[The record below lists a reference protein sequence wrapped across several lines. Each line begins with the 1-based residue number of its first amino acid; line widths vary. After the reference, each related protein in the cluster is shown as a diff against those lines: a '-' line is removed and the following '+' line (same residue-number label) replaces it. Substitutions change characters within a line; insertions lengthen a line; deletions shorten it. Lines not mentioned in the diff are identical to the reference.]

1 MNKSFSLTDW
11 VRPNIQELTS
21 YTSARDQYGQDQGIL
36 LDANELG
43 LGSAIPKSPH
53 GNTDPSDSLNRY
65 PDPYQR
71 KLRVAVAKLRGVE
84 ADQVFT
90 GNGSDEAI
98 DLIIRLFCEPGKH
111 RILCTPPTY
120 GMYKVS
126 ARIHDIDVDYAP
138 LNPNFNLNPT
148 ATINAISPQTRV
160 LFLCSPNNP
169 TGNLTSEADL
179 KYICNHIPCIVVI
192 DEAYI
197 DFAQSQS
204 MTKALNEF
212 PNLIVLQ
219 TLSKSF
225 GLAGIRLG
233 IALASKEIIAYFDKI
248 KAPYNVNS
256 LSAKVALSALQQP
269 EIMQAKVQETLDE
282 RAYVTKRLKL
292 LKQKLGDAPIA
303 LGTIFPS
310 QANFVLFQI
319 DQALRIQQAL
329 AEQKVIVRY
338 RGNELHCENS
348 LRLSIGTRNENNA
361 FFEALITVL
370 GFQGPAYNQMIEQL
384 NLLPKNSAV
393 FQENTTQNANL
404 EQNISPAENADVGRN
419 FNKAQNTD
427 AKPSSESTRTST
439 ICRHTKETKIDIT
452 LNLDGTGVHQIST
465 GLRFFDHMLEQIAR
479 HGLIDLNIQCQG
491 DLDIDEHHTIEDVG
505 IALGKA
511 LSQAYR
517 DKRGIDRYGFVL
529 PMDEARALVALD
541 LSGRPYL
548 VFNANFAR
556 DYVGDIPTDMIEHF
570 FYSLATHMQA
580 TLHIEVLGSN
590 DHHKVEACFKGLGR
604 ALKQSI
610 EYNPRISGQ
619 IPSSKGSL

>member
-1 MNKSFSLTDW
+1 MNKSFSLTEW
-11 VRPNIQELTS
+11 VRPNIQDLTS

-43 LGSAIPKSPH
+43 LGPAIPSTDA
-53 GNTDPSDSLNRY
+53 GQLVSTNTLHRY

-71 KLRVAVAKLRGVE
+71 ELRTAIAKLRGVH

-98 DLIIRLFCEPGKH
+98 DLIIRLFCEPAKH

-126 ARIHDIDVDYAP
+126 ARIHDIAVDQAP
-138 LNPNFNLNPT
+138 LNPDFSLHPK
-148 ATINAISPQTRV
+148 AIIDAISPETRV

-169 TGNLTSEADL
+169 TGTMANESDL
-179 KYICNHIPCIVVI
+179 RYLCEHAGCLVVI

-197 DFAQSQS
+197 DFSQAES
-204 MTKALNEF
+204 MAKSLEEF

-233 IALASKEIIAYFDKI
+233 IALASKDIIAYFDKI
-248 KAPYNVNS
+248 KAPYNINS
-256 LSAKVALSALQQP
+256 LSAQVALSALQQP
-269 EIMQAKVQETLDE
+269 EIMRVKVQEILLE
-282 RAYVTKRLKL
+282 RTYVTERLEL
-292 LKQKLGDAPIA
+292 LKQILNSEPISLGA
-303 LGTIFPS
+303 IFPS

-348 LRLSIGTRNENNA
+348 LRLSIGSREENNS
-361 FFEALITVL
+361 FFEALINVL
-370 GFQGPAYNQMIEQL
+370 GYQGPAYKNMIKEL
-384 NLLPKNSAV
+384 NLQPKDSALD
-393 FQENTTQNANL
+393 QENN
-404 EQNISPAENADVGRN
+404 
-419 FNKAQNTD
+419 AQNSKSVQATNQ
-427 AKPSSESTRTST
+427 AQSPRKATVSRYTS
-439 ICRHTKETKIDIT
+439 ETKIDIT
-452 LNLDGTGVHQIST
+452 LNLDGTGVHHIKT

-479 HGLIDLNIQCQG
+479 HGLIDLDIQCQG
-491 DLDIDEHHTIEDVG
+491 DLHIDEHHTIEDVG
-505 IALGKA
+505 IALGQA
-511 LSQAYR
+511 ISQAYG

-529 PMDEARALVALD
+529 PMDEARATVALD

-548 VFNANFAR
+548 VFNASFDR
-556 DYVGDIPTDMIEHF
+556 VYVGDIPTDMIEHF

-580 TLHIEVLGSN
+580 TLHIDVLGAN
-590 DHHKVEACFKGLGR
+590 DHHKVEACFKGLAR
-604 ALKQSI
+604 ALKQAI
-610 EYNPRISGQ
+610 EHNPRISGQ
-619 IPSSKGSL
+619 VPSSKGSL

>member
-1 MNKSFSLTDW
+1 MNKSFSLTEW
-11 VRPNIQELTS
+11 VRPNIQDLTS

-43 LGSAIPKSPH
+43 LGPAIPSTDA
-53 GNTDPSDSLNRY
+53 GQLVSTNTLHRY

-71 KLRVAVAKLRGVE
+71 ELRTAIAKLRGVH

-98 DLIIRLFCEPGKH
+98 DLIIRLFCEPAKH

-120 GMYKVS
+120 SMYKVS
-126 ARIHDIDVDYAP
+126 ARIHDIAVDQAP
-138 LNPNFNLNPT
+138 LNPDFSLHPK
-148 ATINAISPQTRV
+148 AIIDAISPETRV

-169 TGNLTSEADL
+169 TGTMANESDL
-179 KYICNHIPCIVVI
+179 RYLCEHAGCLVVI

-197 DFAQSQS
+197 DFSQAES
-204 MTKALNEF
+204 MAKSLEEF

-233 IALASKEIIAYFDKI
+233 IALASKDIIAYFDKI
-248 KAPYNVNS
+248 KAPYNINS
-256 LSAKVALSALQQP
+256 LSAEVALSALQQP
-269 EIMQAKVQETLDE
+269 EIMRVKVQEILLE
-282 RAYVTKRLKL
+282 RTYVTERLEL
-292 LKQKLGDAPIA
+292 LKQILNSEPISLGA
-303 LGTIFPS
+303 IFPS

-348 LRLSIGTRNENNA
+348 LRLSIGSREENNS
-361 FFEALITVL
+361 FFEALINVL
-370 GFQGPAYNQMIEQL
+370 GYQGPAYKNMIKEL
-384 NLLPKNSAV
+384 NLQPKDSALD
-393 FQENTTQNANL
+393 QENN
-404 EQNISPAENADVGRN
+404 
-419 FNKAQNTD
+419 AQNSKSVQATNQ
-427 AKPSSESTRTST
+427 AQSPRKATVS
-439 ICRHTKETKIDIT
+439 RHTSETKIDIT
-452 LNLDGTGVHQIST
+452 LNLDGTGVHHIKT

-479 HGLIDLNIQCQG
+479 HGLIDLDIQCQG
-491 DLDIDEHHTIEDVG
+491 DLHIDEHHTIEDVG
-505 IALGKA
+505 IALGQA
-511 LSQAYR
+511 LSQAYG

-529 PMDEARALVALD
+529 PMDEARATVALD

-548 VFNANFAR
+548 VFNASFDR
-556 DYVGDIPTDMIEHF
+556 VYVGDIPTDMIEHF

-580 TLHIEVLGSN
+580 TLHIDVLGAN
-590 DHHKVEACFKGLGR
+590 DHHKVEACFKGLAR
-604 ALKQSI
+604 ALKQAI
-610 EYNPRISGQ
+610 EHNPRISGQ
-619 IPSSKGSL
+619 VPSSKGSL

>member
-1 MNKSFSLTDW
+1 MNKSFSLTEW
-11 VRPNIQELTS
+11 VRPNIQDLTS

-43 LGSAIPKSPH
+43 LGPAIPSTDA
-53 GNTDPSDSLNRY
+53 GQLVSTNTLHRY

-71 KLRVAVAKLRGVE
+71 ELRTAIAKLRGVH

-98 DLIIRLFCEPGKH
+98 DLIIRLFCEPAKH

-126 ARIHDIDVDYAP
+126 ARIHDIAVDQAP
-138 LNPNFNLNPT
+138 LNPDFSLHPK
-148 ATINAISPQTRV
+148 AIIDAISPETRV

-169 TGNLTSEADL
+169 TGTMANESDL
-179 KYICNHIPCIVVI
+179 RYLCEHAGCLVVI

-197 DFAQSQS
+197 DFSQAES
-204 MTKALNEF
+204 MAKSLEEF

-233 IALASKEIIAYFDKI
+233 IALASKNIIAYFDKI
-248 KAPYNVNS
+248 KAPYNINS
-256 LSAKVALSALQQP
+256 LSAEVALSAMQQP
-269 EIMQAKVQETLDE
+269 EIMRVKVQEILLE
-282 RAYVTKRLKL
+282 RTYVTERLEL
-292 LKQKLGDAPIA
+292 LKQILNSEPISLGA
-303 LGTIFPS
+303 IFPS

-348 LRLSIGTRNENNA
+348 LRLSIGSREENNS
-361 FFEALITVL
+361 FFEALINVL
-370 GFQGPAYNQMIEQL
+370 GYQGPAYKNMIKEL
-384 NLLPKNSAV
+384 NLQPKDSALD
-393 FQENTTQNANL
+393 QENNTQNSKSVQATN
-404 EQNISPAENADVGRN
+404 QAQSPR
-419 FNKAQNTD
+419 KATV
-427 AKPSSESTRTST
+427 SRYTS
-439 ICRHTKETKIDIT
+439 ETKIDIT
-452 LNLDGTGVHQIST
+452 LNLDGTGVHHIKT

-479 HGLIDLNIQCQG
+479 HGLIDLDIQCQG
-491 DLDIDEHHTIEDVG
+491 DLHIDEHHTIEDVG
-505 IALGKA
+505 IALGQA
-511 LSQAYR
+511 LSQAYG

-529 PMDEARALVALD
+529 PMDEARATVALD

-548 VFNANFAR
+548 VFNASFDR
-556 DYVGDIPTDMIEHF
+556 VYVGDIPTDMIEHF

-580 TLHIEVLGSN
+580 TLHIDVLGAN
-590 DHHKVEACFKGLGR
+590 DHHKVEACFKGLAR
-604 ALKQSI
+604 ALKQAI
-610 EYNPRISGQ
+610 EHNPRISGQ
-619 IPSSKGSL
+619 VPSSKGSL

>member
-1 MNKSFSLTDW
+1 MNKSFSLTEW
-11 VRPNIQELTS
+11 VRPNIQDLTS

-43 LGSAIPKSPH
+43 LGPAIPSTDA
-53 GNTDPSDSLNRY
+53 GQLVSTNTLHRY

-71 KLRVAVAKLRGVE
+71 ELRTAIAKLRGVH

-98 DLIIRLFCEPGKH
+98 DLIIRLFCEPAKH

-126 ARIHDIDVDYAP
+126 ARIHDIAVDQAP
-138 LNPNFNLNPT
+138 LNPDFSLHPK
-148 ATINAISPQTRV
+148 AIIDAISPETRV

-169 TGNLTSEADL
+169 TGTMANESDL
-179 KYICNHIPCIVVI
+179 RYLCEHAGCLVVI

-197 DFAQSQS
+197 DFSQAES
-204 MTKALNEF
+204 MAKSLEEF

-233 IALASKEIIAYFDKI
+233 IALASKDIIAYFDKI
-248 KAPYNVNS
+248 KAPYNINS
-256 LSAKVALSALQQP
+256 LSAQVALSALQQP
-269 EIMQAKVQETLDE
+269 EIMRVKVQEILLE
-282 RAYVTKRLKL
+282 RTYVTERLEL
-292 LKQKLGDAPIA
+292 LKQILNSEPISLGA
-303 LGTIFPS
+303 IFPS

-319 DQALRIQQAL
+319 DQALRIQHAL

-348 LRLSIGTRNENNA
+348 LRLSIGSREENNS
-361 FFEALITVL
+361 FFEALINVL
-370 GFQGPAYNQMIEQL
+370 GYQGPAYKNMIKEL
-384 NLLPKNSAV
+384 NLQPKDSALD
-393 FQENTTQNANL
+393 QENN
-404 EQNISPAENADVGRN
+404 
-419 FNKAQNTD
+419 AQNSKSVQATNQ
-427 AKPSSESTRTST
+427 AQSPRKATVSRYTS
-439 ICRHTKETKIDIT
+439 ETKIDIT
-452 LNLDGTGVHQIST
+452 LNLDGTGVHHIKT

-479 HGLIDLNIQCQG
+479 HGLIDLDIQCQG
-491 DLDIDEHHTIEDVG
+491 DLHIDEHHTIEDVG
-505 IALGKA
+505 IALGQA
-511 LSQAYR
+511 LSQAYG

-529 PMDEARALVALD
+529 PMDEARATVALD

-548 VFNANFAR
+548 VFNASFDR
-556 DYVGDIPTDMIEHF
+556 VYVGDIPTDMIEHF

-580 TLHIEVLGSN
+580 TLHIDVLGAN
-590 DHHKVEACFKGLGR
+590 DHHKVEACFKGLAR
-604 ALKQSI
+604 ALKQAI
-610 EYNPRISGQ
+610 EHNPRISGQ
-619 IPSSKGSL
+619 VPSSKGSL

>member
-1 MNKSFSLTDW
+1 MNKSFSLTEW
-11 VRPNIQELTS
+11 VRPNIQDLTS

-43 LGSAIPKSPH
+43 LGPAIPSTDA
-53 GNTDPSDSLNRY
+53 GQSVSTNTLHRY

-71 KLRVAVAKLRGVE
+71 ELRTAIAKLRGVH

-98 DLIIRLFCEPGKH
+98 DLIIRLFCEPAKH

-126 ARIHDIDVDYAP
+126 ARIHDIAVDQAP
-138 LNPNFNLNPT
+138 LNPDFSLHPK
-148 ATINAISPQTRV
+148 AIIDAISPETRV

-169 TGNLTSEADL
+169 TGTMANESDL
-179 KYICNHIPCIVVI
+179 RYLCEHAGCLVVI

-197 DFAQSQS
+197 DFSQAES
-204 MTKALNEF
+204 MAKSLEEF

-233 IALASKEIIAYFDKI
+233 IALASKDIIAYFDKI
-248 KAPYNVNS
+248 KAPYNINS
-256 LSAKVALSALQQP
+256 LSAQVALSAMQQP
-269 EIMQAKVQETLDE
+269 EIMRVKVQEILLE
-282 RAYVTKRLKL
+282 RTYVTERLEL
-292 LKQKLGDAPIA
+292 LKQILNSEPISLGA
-303 LGTIFPS
+303 IFPS

-348 LRLSIGTRNENNA
+348 LRLSIGSREENNS
-361 FFEALITVL
+361 FFEALINVL
-370 GFQGPAYNQMIEQL
+370 GYQGPAYKNMIKEL
-384 NLLPKNSAV
+384 NLQPKDSALD
-393 FQENTTQNANL
+393 QENN
-404 EQNISPAENADVGRN
+404 
-419 FNKAQNTD
+419 AQNSKSVQATNQ
-427 AKPSSESTRTST
+427 AQSPRKATVS
-439 ICRHTKETKIDIT
+439 RHTSETKIDIT
-452 LNLDGTGVHQIST
+452 LNLDGTGVHHIKT

-479 HGLIDLNIQCQG
+479 HGLIDLDIQCQG
-491 DLDIDEHHTIEDVG
+491 DLHIDEHHTIEDVG
-505 IALGKA
+505 IALGQA
-511 LSQAYR
+511 LSQAYG

-529 PMDEARALVALD
+529 PMDEARATVALD

-548 VFNANFAR
+548 VFNASFDR
-556 DYVGDIPTDMIEHF
+556 VYVGDIPTDMIEHF

-580 TLHIEVLGSN
+580 TLHIDVLGAN
-590 DHHKVEACFKGLGR
+590 DHHKVEACFKGLAR
-604 ALKQSI
+604 ALKQAI
-610 EYNPRISGQ
+610 EHNPRISGQ
-619 IPSSKGSL
+619 VPSSKGSL

>member
-1 MNKSFSLTDW
+1 MNKSFSHTEW
-11 VRPNIQELTS
+11 VRPNIQDLTS

-43 LGSAIPKSPH
+43 LGPAIPSTDA
-53 GNTDPSDSLNRY
+53 GQLVSTNTLHRY

-71 KLRVAVAKLRGVE
+71 ELRTAIAKLRGVH

-98 DLIIRLFCEPGKH
+98 DLIIRLFCEPAKH

-126 ARIHDIDVDYAP
+126 ARIHDIAVDQAP
-138 LNPNFNLNPT
+138 LNPDFSLHPK
-148 ATINAISPQTRV
+148 AIIDAISPETRV

-169 TGNLTSEADL
+169 TGTMANESDL
-179 KYICNHIPCIVVI
+179 RYLCEHAGCLVVI

-197 DFAQSQS
+197 DFSQAES
-204 MTKALNEF
+204 MAKSLEEF

-233 IALASKEIIAYFDKI
+233 IALASKDIIAYFDKI
-248 KAPYNVNS
+248 KAPYNINS
-256 LSAKVALSALQQP
+256 LSAQVALSALQQP
-269 EIMQAKVQETLDE
+269 EIMRVKVQEILLE
-282 RAYVTKRLKL
+282 RTYVTERLEL
-292 LKQKLGDAPIA
+292 LKQILNSEPISLGA
-303 LGTIFPS
+303 IFPS

-348 LRLSIGTRNENNA
+348 LRLSIGSREENNS
-361 FFEALITVL
+361 FFEALINVL
-370 GFQGPAYNQMIEQL
+370 GYQGPAYKNMIKEL
-384 NLLPKNSAV
+384 NLQPKDSALD
-393 FQENTTQNANL
+393 QENN
-404 EQNISPAENADVGRN
+404 
-419 FNKAQNTD
+419 AQNSKSVQATNQ
-427 AKPSSESTRTST
+427 AQSPRKATVS
-439 ICRHTKETKIDIT
+439 RHTSETKIDIT
-452 LNLDGTGVHQIST
+452 LNLDGTGVHHIKT

-479 HGLIDLNIQCQG
+479 HGLIDLDIQCQG
-491 DLDIDEHHTIEDVG
+491 DLHIDEHHTIEDVG
-505 IALGKA
+505 IALGQA
-511 LSQAYR
+511 LSQAYG

-529 PMDEARALVALD
+529 PMDEARATVALD

-548 VFNANFAR
+548 VFNASFDR
-556 DYVGDIPTDMIEHF
+556 VYVGDIPTDMIEHF

-580 TLHIEVLGSN
+580 TLHIDVLGAN
-590 DHHKVEACFKGLGR
+590 DHHKVEACFKGLAR
-604 ALKQSI
+604 ALKQAI
-610 EYNPRISGQ
+610 EHNPRISGQ
-619 IPSSKGSL
+619 VPSSKGSL

>member
-1 MNKSFSLTDW
+1 MNKSFSLTEW
-11 VRPNIQELTS
+11 VRPNIQDLTS

-43 LGSAIPKSPH
+43 LGPAIPSTDA
-53 GNTDPSDSLNRY
+53 GQLVSTNTLHRY

-71 KLRVAVAKLRGVE
+71 ELRTAIAKLRGVH

-98 DLIIRLFCEPGKH
+98 DLIIRLFCEPAKH

-126 ARIHDIDVDYAP
+126 ARIHDIAVDQAP
-138 LNPNFNLNPT
+138 LNPDFSLHPK
-148 ATINAISPQTRV
+148 AIIDAISPETRV

-169 TGNLTSEADL
+169 TGTMANESDL
-179 KYICNHIPCIVVI
+179 RYLCEHAGCLVVI

-197 DFAQSQS
+197 DFSQAES
-204 MTKALNEF
+204 MAKSLEEF

-233 IALASKEIIAYFDKI
+233 IALASKDIIAYFDKI
-248 KAPYNVNS
+248 KAPYNINS
-256 LSAKVALSALQQP
+256 LSAQVALSALQQP
-269 EIMQAKVQETLDE
+269 EIMRVKVQEILLE
-282 RAYVTKRLKL
+282 RTYVTERLEL
-292 LKQKLGDAPIA
+292 LKQILNSEPISLGA
-303 LGTIFPS
+303 IFPS

-329 AEQKVIVRY
+329 AEQKVILRY

-348 LRLSIGTRNENNA
+348 LRLSIGSREENNS
-361 FFEALITVL
+361 FFEALINVL
-370 GFQGPAYNQMIEQL
+370 GYQGPAYKNMIKKL
-384 NLLPKNSAV
+384 NLQPKDSALD
-393 FQENTTQNANL
+393 QENN
-404 EQNISPAENADVGRN
+404 
-419 FNKAQNTD
+419 AQNSKSVQATNQ
-427 AKPSSESTRTST
+427 AQSPRKATVSRYTS
-439 ICRHTKETKIDIT
+439 ETKIDIT
-452 LNLDGTGVHQIST
+452 LNLDGTGVHHIKT

-479 HGLIDLNIQCQG
+479 HGLIDLDIQCQG
-491 DLDIDEHHTIEDVG
+491 DLHIDEHHTIEDVG
-505 IALGKA
+505 IALGQA
-511 LSQAYR
+511 LSQAYG

-529 PMDEARALVALD
+529 PMDEARATVALD

-548 VFNANFAR
+548 VFNASFDR
-556 DYVGDIPTDMIEHF
+556 VYVGDIPTDMIEHF

-580 TLHIEVLGSN
+580 TLHIDVLGAN
-590 DHHKVEACFKGLGR
+590 DHHKVEACFKGLAR
-604 ALKQSI
+604 ALKQAI
-610 EYNPRISGQ
+610 EHNPRISGQ
-619 IPSSKGSL
+619 VPSSKGSL

>member
-1 MNKSFSLTDW
+1 MNKSFSHTEW
-11 VRPNIQELTS
+11 VRPNIQDLTS

-43 LGSAIPKSPH
+43 LGPAIPSTDA
-53 GNTDPSDSLNRY
+53 GQLVSTNTLHRY

-71 KLRVAVAKLRGVE
+71 ELRTAIAKLRGVH

-98 DLIIRLFCEPGKH
+98 DLIIRLFCEPAKH

-126 ARIHDIDVDYAP
+126 ARIHDIAVDQAP
-138 LNPNFNLNPT
+138 LNPDFSLHPK
-148 ATINAISPQTRV
+148 AIIDAISPETRV

-169 TGNLTSEADL
+169 TGTMANESDL
-179 KYICNHIPCIVVI
+179 RYLCEHAGCLVVI

-197 DFAQSQS
+197 DFSQAES
-204 MTKALNEF
+204 MAKSLEEF
-212 PNLIVLQ
+212 KNLIVLQ

-233 IALASKEIIAYFDKI
+233 IALASKDIIAYFDKI
-248 KAPYNVNS
+248 KAPYNINS
-256 LSAKVALSALQQP
+256 LSAQVALSALQQP
-269 EIMQAKVQETLDE
+269 EIMRVKVQEILLE
-282 RAYVTKRLKL
+282 RTYVTERLEL
-292 LKQKLGDAPIA
+292 LKQILNSEPISLGA
-303 LGTIFPS
+303 IFPS

-348 LRLSIGTRNENNA
+348 LRLSIGSREENNS
-361 FFEALITVL
+361 FFEALINVL
-370 GFQGPAYNQMIEQL
+370 GYQGPAYKNMIKEL
-384 NLLPKNSAV
+384 NLQPKDSALD
-393 FQENTTQNANL
+393 QENN
-404 EQNISPAENADVGRN
+404 
-419 FNKAQNTD
+419 AQNSKSVQATNQ
-427 AKPSSESTRTST
+427 AQSPRKATVS
-439 ICRHTKETKIDIT
+439 RHTSETKIDIT
-452 LNLDGTGVHQIST
+452 LNLDGTGVHHIKT

-479 HGLIDLNIQCQG
+479 HGLIDLDIQCQG
-491 DLDIDEHHTIEDVG
+491 DLHIDEHHTIEDVG
-505 IALGKA
+505 IALGQA
-511 LSQAYR
+511 LSQAYG

-529 PMDEARALVALD
+529 PMDEARATVALD

-548 VFNANFAR
+548 VFNASFDR
-556 DYVGDIPTDMIEHF
+556 VYVGDIPTDMIEHF

-580 TLHIEVLGSN
+580 TLHIDVLGAN
-590 DHHKVEACFKGLGR
+590 DHHKVEACFKGLAR
-604 ALKQSI
+604 ALKQAI
-610 EYNPRISGQ
+610 EHNPRISGQ
-619 IPSSKGSL
+619 VPSSKGSL

>member
-1 MNKSFSLTDW
+1 MNKSFSLTEW
-11 VRPNIQELTS
+11 VRPNIQDLTS

-43 LGSAIPKSPH
+43 LGPAIPSTDA
-53 GNTDPSDSLNRY
+53 GQLVSTNTLHRY

-71 KLRVAVAKLRGVE
+71 ELRTAIAKLRGVH

-98 DLIIRLFCEPGKH
+98 DLIIRLFCEPAKH

-126 ARIHDIDVDYAP
+126 ARIHDIAVDQAP
-138 LNPNFNLNPT
+138 LNPDFSLHPK
-148 ATINAISPQTRV
+148 AIIDAISPETRV

-169 TGNLTSEADL
+169 TGTMANESDL
-179 KYICNHIPCIVVI
+179 RYLCEHAGCLVVI

-197 DFAQSQS
+197 DFSQAES
-204 MTKALNEF
+204 MAKSLEEF

-233 IALASKEIIAYFDKI
+233 IALASKDIIAYFDKI
-248 KAPYNVNS
+248 KAPYNINS
-256 LSAKVALSALQQP
+256 LSAQVALSALQQP
-269 EIMQAKVQETLDE
+269 EIMRVKVQEILLE
-282 RAYVTKRLKL
+282 RTYVTERLEL
-292 LKQKLGDAPIA
+292 LKQILNSEPISLGA
-303 LGTIFPS
+303 IFPS

-348 LRLSIGTRNENNA
+348 LRLSIGSREENNS
-361 FFEALITVL
+361 FFEALINVL
-370 GFQGPAYNQMIEQL
+370 GYQGPAYKNMIKEL
-384 NLLPKNSAV
+384 NLQPKDSALD
-393 FQENTTQNANL
+393 QENN
-404 EQNISPAENADVGRN
+404 
-419 FNKAQNTD
+419 AQNSKSVQATNQ
-427 AKPSSESTRTST
+427 AQSPRKATVS
-439 ICRHTKETKIDIT
+439 RHTSETKIDIT
-452 LNLDGTGVHQIST
+452 LNLDGTGVHHIKT

-479 HGLIDLNIQCQG
+479 HGLIDLDIQCQG
-491 DLDIDEHHTIEDVG
+491 DLHIDEHHTIEDVG
-505 IALGKA
+505 IALGQA
-511 LSQAYR
+511 LSQAYG

-529 PMDEARALVALD
+529 PMDEARATVALD

-548 VFNANFAR
+548 VFNASFDR
-556 DYVGDIPTDMIEHF
+556 VYVGDIPTDMIEHF

-580 TLHIEVLGSN
+580 TLHIDVLGAN
-590 DHHKVEACFKGLGR
+590 DHHKVEACFKGLAR
-604 ALKQSI
+604 ALKQAI
-610 EYNPRISGQ
+610 EHNPRISGQ
-619 IPSSKGSL
+619 VPSSKGSL

>member
-1 MNKSFSLTDW
+1 MNKSFSLTEW
-11 VRPNIQELTS
+11 VRPNIQDLTS

-43 LGSAIPKSPH
+43 LGPAIPSTDA
-53 GNTDPSDSLNRY
+53 GQLVSTNTLHRY

-71 KLRVAVAKLRGVE
+71 ELRTAIAKLRGVH

-98 DLIIRLFCEPGKH
+98 DLIIRLFCEPAKH

-126 ARIHDIDVDYAP
+126 ARIHDIAVDQAP
-138 LNPNFNLNPT
+138 LNPDFSLHPK
-148 ATINAISPQTRV
+148 AIIDAISPETRV

-169 TGNLTSEADL
+169 TGTMANESDL
-179 KYICNHIPCIVVI
+179 RYLCEHAGCLVVI

-197 DFAQSQS
+197 DFSQAES
-204 MTKALNEF
+204 MAKSLEEF

-233 IALASKEIIAYFDKI
+233 IALASKDIIAYFDKI
-248 KAPYNVNS
+248 KAPYNINS
-256 LSAKVALSALQQP
+256 LSAEVALSALQQP
-269 EIMQAKVQETLDE
+269 EIMRVKVQEILLE
-282 RAYVTKRLKL
+282 RTYVTERLEL
-292 LKQKLGDAPIA
+292 LKQILNSEPISLGA
-303 LGTIFPS
+303 IFPS

-348 LRLSIGTRNENNA
+348 LRLSIGSREENNS
-361 FFEALITVL
+361 FFEALINVL
-370 GFQGPAYNQMIEQL
+370 GYQGPAYKNMIKEL
-384 NLLPKNSAV
+384 NLQPKDSALD
-393 FQENTTQNANL
+393 QENN
-404 EQNISPAENADVGRN
+404 
-419 FNKAQNTD
+419 AQNSKSVQATNQ
-427 AKPSSESTRTST
+427 AQSPRKATVSRYTS
-439 ICRHTKETKIDIT
+439 ETKIDIT
-452 LNLDGTGVHQIST
+452 LNLDGTGVHHIKT

-479 HGLIDLNIQCQG
+479 HGLIDLDIQCQG
-491 DLDIDEHHTIEDVG
+491 DLHIDEHHTIEDVG
-505 IALGKA
+505 IALGQA
-511 LSQAYR
+511 LSQAYG

-529 PMDEARALVALD
+529 PMDEARATVALD

-548 VFNANFAR
+548 VFNASFDR
-556 DYVGDIPTDMIEHF
+556 VYVGDIPTDMIEHF

-580 TLHIEVLGSN
+580 TLHIDVLGAN
-590 DHHKVEACFKGLGR
+590 DHHKVEACFKGLAR
-604 ALKQSI
+604 ALKQAI
-610 EYNPRISGQ
+610 EHNPRISGQ
-619 IPSSKGSL
+619 VPSSKGSL

>member
-1 MNKSFSLTDW
+1 MNKSFSHTEW
-11 VRPNIQELTS
+11 VRPNIQDLTS

-43 LGSAIPKSPH
+43 LGPAIPSTDA
-53 GNTDPSDSLNRY
+53 GQLVSTNTLHRY

-71 KLRVAVAKLRGVE
+71 ELRTAIAKLRGVH

-98 DLIIRLFCEPGKH
+98 DLIIRLFCEPAKH

-126 ARIHDIDVDYAP
+126 ARIHDIAVDQAP
-138 LNPNFNLNPT
+138 LNPDFSLHPK
-148 ATINAISPQTRV
+148 AIIDAISPETRV

-169 TGNLTSEADL
+169 TGTIANESDL
-179 KYICNHIPCIVVI
+179 RYLCEHAGCLVVI

-197 DFAQSQS
+197 DFSQAES
-204 MTKALNEF
+204 MAKSLEEF

-233 IALASKEIIAYFDKI
+233 IALASKDIIAYFDKI
-248 KAPYNVNS
+248 KAPYNINS
-256 LSAKVALSALQQP
+256 LSAEVALSAMQQP
-269 EIMQAKVQETLDE
+269 EIMRVKVQEILLE
-282 RAYVTKRLKL
+282 RTYVTERLEL
-292 LKQKLGDAPIA
+292 LKQILNSEPISLGA
-303 LGTIFPS
+303 IFPS

-348 LRLSIGTRNENNA
+348 LRLSIGSREENNS
-361 FFEALITVL
+361 FFEALINVL
-370 GFQGPAYNQMIEQL
+370 GYQGPAYKNMIKEL
-384 NLLPKNSAV
+384 NLQPKDSALD
-393 FQENTTQNANL
+393 QENN
-404 EQNISPAENADVGRN
+404 
-419 FNKAQNTD
+419 AQNSKSVQATNQ
-427 AKPSSESTRTST
+427 AQSPRKATVS
-439 ICRHTKETKIDIT
+439 RHTSETKIDIT
-452 LNLDGTGVHQIST
+452 LNLDGTGVHHIKT

-479 HGLIDLNIQCQG
+479 HGLIDLDIQCQG
-491 DLDIDEHHTIEDVG
+491 DLHIDEHHTIEDVG
-505 IALGKA
+505 IALGQA
-511 LSQAYR
+511 LSQAYG

-529 PMDEARALVALD
+529 PMDEARATVALD

-548 VFNANFAR
+548 VFNASFDR
-556 DYVGDIPTDMIEHF
+556 VYVGDIPTDMIEHF

-580 TLHIEVLGSN
+580 TLHIDVLGAN
-590 DHHKVEACFKGLGR
+590 DHHKVEACFKGLAR
-604 ALKQSI
+604 ALKQAI
-610 EYNPRISGQ
+610 EHNPRISGQ
-619 IPSSKGSL
+619 VPSSKGSL

>member
-1 MNKSFSLTDW
+1 MNKSFSHTEW
-11 VRPNIQELTS
+11 VRPNIQDLTS

-43 LGSAIPKSPH
+43 LGPAIPSTDA
-53 GNTDPSDSLNRY
+53 GQLVSTNTLHRY

-71 KLRVAVAKLRGVE
+71 ELRTAIAKLRGVH

-98 DLIIRLFCEPGKH
+98 DLIIRLFCEPAKH

-126 ARIHDIDVDYAP
+126 ARIHDIAVDQAP
-138 LNPNFNLNPT
+138 LNPDFSLHPK
-148 ATINAISPQTRV
+148 AIIDAISPETRV

-169 TGNLTSEADL
+169 TGTIANESDL
-179 KYICNHIPCIVVI
+179 RYLCEHAGCLVVI

-197 DFAQSQS
+197 DFSQAES
-204 MTKALNEF
+204 MAKSLEEF

-233 IALASKEIIAYFDKI
+233 IALASKDIIAYFDKI
-248 KAPYNVNS
+248 KAPYNINS
-256 LSAKVALSALQQP
+256 LSAEVALSALQQP
-269 EIMQAKVQETLDE
+269 EIMRVKVQEILLE
-282 RAYVTKRLKL
+282 RTYVTERLEL
-292 LKQKLGDAPIA
+292 LKQILNSEPISLGA
-303 LGTIFPS
+303 IFPS

-348 LRLSIGTRNENNA
+348 LRLSIGSREENNS
-361 FFEALITVL
+361 FFEALINVL
-370 GFQGPAYNQMIEQL
+370 GYQGPAYKNMIKEL
-384 NLLPKNSAV
+384 NLQPKDSALD
-393 FQENTTQNANL
+393 QENN
-404 EQNISPAENADVGRN
+404 
-419 FNKAQNTD
+419 AQNSKSVQATNQ
-427 AKPSSESTRTST
+427 AQSPRKATVSRYTS
-439 ICRHTKETKIDIT
+439 ETKIDIT
-452 LNLDGTGVHQIST
+452 LNLDGTGVHHIKT

-479 HGLIDLNIQCQG
+479 HGLIDLDIQCQG
-491 DLDIDEHHTIEDVG
+491 DLHIDEHHTIEDVG
-505 IALGKA
+505 IALGQA
-511 LSQAYR
+511 LSQAYG

-529 PMDEARALVALD
+529 PMDEARATVALD

-548 VFNANFAR
+548 VFNASFDR
-556 DYVGDIPTDMIEHF
+556 VYVGDIPTDMIEHF

-580 TLHIEVLGSN
+580 TLHIDVLGAN
-590 DHHKVEACFKGLGR
+590 DHHKVEACFKGLAR
-604 ALKQSI
+604 ALKQAI
-610 EYNPRISGQ
+610 EHNPRISGQ
-619 IPSSKGSL
+619 VPSSKGSL

>member
-1 MNKSFSLTDW
+1 MNKSFSLTEW
-11 VRPNIQELTS
+11 VRPNIQDLTS

-43 LGSAIPKSPH
+43 LGPAIPSTDA
-53 GNTDPSDSLNRY
+53 GQLVSTNTLHRY

-71 KLRVAVAKLRGVE
+71 ELRTAIAKLRGVH

-98 DLIIRLFCEPGKH
+98 DLIIRLFCEPAKH

-126 ARIHDIDVDYAP
+126 ARIHDIAVDQAP
-138 LNPNFNLNPT
+138 LNPDFSLHPK
-148 ATINAISPQTRV
+148 AIIDAISPETRV

-169 TGNLTSEADL
+169 TGTMANESDL
-179 KYICNHIPCIVVI
+179 RYLCEHAGCLVVI

-197 DFAQSQS
+197 DFSQAES
-204 MTKALNEF
+204 MAKSLEEF

-233 IALASKEIIAYFDKI
+233 IALASKDIIAYFDKI
-248 KAPYNVNS
+248 KAPYNINS
-256 LSAKVALSALQQP
+256 LSAEVALSAMQQP
-269 EIMQAKVQETLDE
+269 EIMRVKVQEILLE
-282 RAYVTKRLKL
+282 RTYVTERLEL
-292 LKQKLGDAPIA
+292 LKQILNSEPISLGA
-303 LGTIFPS
+303 IFPS

-329 AEQKVIVRY
+329 AEQKVILRY

-348 LRLSIGTRNENNA
+348 LRLSIGSREENNS
-361 FFEALITVL
+361 FFEALINVL
-370 GFQGPAYNQMIEQL
+370 GYQGPTYKNMIKKL
-384 NLLPKNSAV
+384 NLQPKDSALD
-393 FQENTTQNANL
+393 QENN
-404 EQNISPAENADVGRN
+404 
-419 FNKAQNTD
+419 AQNSKSVQATNQ
-427 AKPSSESTRTST
+427 AQSPRKATVSRYTS
-439 ICRHTKETKIDIT
+439 ETKIDIT
-452 LNLDGTGVHQIST
+452 LNLDGTGVHHIKT

-479 HGLIDLNIQCQG
+479 HGLIDLDIQCQG
-491 DLDIDEHHTIEDVG
+491 DLHIDEHHTIEDVG
-505 IALGKA
+505 IALGQA
-511 LSQAYR
+511 LSQAYG

-529 PMDEARALVALD
+529 PMDEARATVALD

-548 VFNANFAR
+548 VFNASFDR
-556 DYVGDIPTDMIEHF
+556 VYVGDIPTDMIEHF

-580 TLHIEVLGSN
+580 TLHIDVLGAN
-590 DHHKVEACFKGLGR
+590 DHHKVEACFKGLAR
-604 ALKQSI
+604 ALKQAI
-610 EYNPRISGQ
+610 EHNPRISGQ
-619 IPSSKGSL
+619 VPSSKGSL

>member
-1 MNKSFSLTDW
+1 MNKSFSLTEW
-11 VRPNIQELTS
+11 VRPNIQDLTS

-43 LGSAIPKSPH
+43 LGPAIPSTDA
-53 GNTDPSDSLNRY
+53 GQSVSTNTLHRY

-71 KLRVAVAKLRGVE
+71 ELRTAIAKLRGVH

-98 DLIIRLFCEPGKH
+98 DLIIRLFCEPAKH

-126 ARIHDIDVDYAP
+126 ARIHDIAVDQAP
-138 LNPNFNLNPT
+138 LNPDFSLHPK
-148 ATINAISPQTRV
+148 AIIDAISPETRV

-169 TGNLTSEADL
+169 TGTMANESDL
-179 KYICNHIPCIVVI
+179 RYLCEHAGCLVVI

-197 DFAQSQS
+197 DFSQAES
-204 MTKALNEF
+204 MAKSLEEF

-233 IALASKEIIAYFDKI
+233 IALASKDIIAYFDKI
-248 KAPYNVNS
+248 KAPYNINS
-256 LSAKVALSALQQP
+256 LSAQVALSAMQQP
-269 EIMQAKVQETLDE
+269 EIMRVKVQEILLE
-282 RAYVTKRLKL
+282 RTYVTERLEL
-292 LKQKLGDAPIA
+292 LKQILNSEPISLGA
-303 LGTIFPS
+303 IFPS

-348 LRLSIGTRNENNA
+348 LRLSIGSREENNS
-361 FFEALITVL
+361 FFEALINVL
-370 GFQGPAYNQMIEQL
+370 GYQGPAYKNMIKEL
-384 NLLPKNSAV
+384 NLQPKDSALD
-393 FQENTTQNANL
+393 QEKN
-404 EQNISPAENADVGRN
+404 
-419 FNKAQNTD
+419 AQNSKSVQATNQ
-427 AKPSSESTRTST
+427 AQSPRKATVSRYTN
-439 ICRHTKETKIDIT
+439 ETKIDIT
-452 LNLDGTGVHQIST
+452 LNLDGTGVHHIKT

-479 HGLIDLNIQCQG
+479 HGLIDLDIQCQG
-491 DLDIDEHHTIEDVG
+491 DLHIDEHHTIEDVG
-505 IALGKA
+505 IALGQA
-511 LSQAYR
+511 LSQAYG

-529 PMDEARALVALD
+529 PMDEARATVALD

-548 VFNANFAR
+548 VFNASFDR
-556 DYVGDIPTDMIEHF
+556 VYVGDIPTDMIEHF

-580 TLHIEVLGSN
+580 TLHIDVLGAN
-590 DHHKVEACFKGLGR
+590 DHHKVEACFKGLAR
-604 ALKQSI
+604 ALKQAI
-610 EYNPRISGQ
+610 EHNPRISGQ
-619 IPSSKGSL
+619 VPSSKGSL

>member
-1 MNKSFSLTDW
+1 MNKSFSHTEW
-11 VRPNIQELTS
+11 VRPNIQDLTS

-43 LGSAIPKSPH
+43 LGPAIPSTDA
-53 GNTDPSDSLNRY
+53 GQLVSTNTLHRY

-71 KLRVAVAKLRGVE
+71 ELRTAIAKLRGVH

-98 DLIIRLFCEPGKH
+98 DLIIRLFCEPAKH

-126 ARIHDIDVDYAP
+126 ARIHDIAVDQAP
-138 LNPNFNLNPT
+138 LNPDFSLHPK
-148 ATINAISPQTRV
+148 AIIDAISPETRV

-169 TGNLTSEADL
+169 TGTIANESDL
-179 KYICNHIPCIVVI
+179 RYLCEHAGCLVVI

-197 DFAQSQS
+197 DFSQAES
-204 MTKALNEF
+204 MAKSLEEF
-212 PNLIVLQ
+212 KNLIVLQ

-233 IALASKEIIAYFDKI
+233 IALASKDIIAYFDKI
-248 KAPYNVNS
+248 KAPYNINS
-256 LSAKVALSALQQP
+256 LSAEVALSALQQP
-269 EIMQAKVQETLDE
+269 EIMRVKVQEILLE
-282 RAYVTKRLKL
+282 RTYVTERLEL
-292 LKQKLGDAPIA
+292 LKQILNSEPISLGA
-303 LGTIFPS
+303 IFPS

-348 LRLSIGTRNENNA
+348 LRLSIGSREENNS
-361 FFEALITVL
+361 FFEALINVL
-370 GFQGPAYNQMIEQL
+370 GYQGPAYKNMIKEL
-384 NLLPKNSAV
+384 NLQPKDSALD
-393 FQENTTQNANL
+393 QKNN
-404 EQNISPAENADVGRN
+404 
-419 FNKAQNTD
+419 AQNSKSVQATNQ
-427 AKPSSESTRTST
+427 AQSPRKATVSRYTS
-439 ICRHTKETKIDIT
+439 ETKIDIT
-452 LNLDGTGVHQIST
+452 LNLDGTGVHHIKT

-479 HGLIDLNIQCQG
+479 HGLIDLDIQCQG
-491 DLDIDEHHTIEDVG
+491 DLHIDEHHTIEDVG
-505 IALGKA
+505 IALGQA
-511 LSQAYR
+511 LSQAYG

-529 PMDEARALVALD
+529 PMDEARATVALD

-548 VFNANFAR
+548 VFNASFDR
-556 DYVGDIPTDMIEHF
+556 VYVGDIPTDMIEHF

-580 TLHIEVLGSN
+580 TLHIDVLGAN
-590 DHHKVEACFKGLGR
+590 DHHKVEACFKGLAR
-604 ALKQSI
+604 ALKQAI
-610 EYNPRISGQ
+610 EHNPRISGQ
-619 IPSSKGSL
+619 VPSSKGSL

>member
-1 MNKSFSLTDW
+1 MNKSFSLTEW
-11 VRPNIQELTS
+11 VRPNIQDLTS

-43 LGSAIPKSPH
+43 LGPAIPSTDA
-53 GNTDPSDSLNRY
+53 GQLVSTNTLHRY

-71 KLRVAVAKLRGVE
+71 ELRTAIAKLRGVHT
-84 ADQVFT
+84 DQVFT

-98 DLIIRLFCEPGKH
+98 DLIIRLFCEPAKH

-126 ARIHDIDVDYAP
+126 ARIHDIAVDQAP
-138 LNPNFNLNPT
+138 LNPDFSLHPK
-148 ATINAISPQTRV
+148 AIIDAISPETRV

-169 TGNLTSEADL
+169 TGTMANESDL
-179 KYICNHIPCIVVI
+179 RYLCEHAGCLVVI

-197 DFAQSQS
+197 DFSQAES
-204 MTKALNEF
+204 MAKSLEEF

-233 IALASKEIIAYFDKI
+233 IALASKDIIAYFDKI
-248 KAPYNVNS
+248 KAPYNINS
-256 LSAKVALSALQQP
+256 LSAEVALSAMQQP
-269 EIMQAKVQETLDE
+269 EIMRVKVQEILLE
-282 RAYVTKRLKL
+282 RTYVTERLEL
-292 LKQKLGDAPIA
+292 LKQILNSEPISLGA
-303 LGTIFPS
+303 IFPS

-348 LRLSIGTRNENNA
+348 LRLSIGSREENNS
-361 FFEALITVL
+361 FFEALINVL
-370 GFQGPAYNQMIEQL
+370 GYQGPAYKNMIKEL
-384 NLLPKNSAV
+384 NLQPKDSALD
-393 FQENTTQNANL
+393 QENN
-404 EQNISPAENADVGRN
+404 
-419 FNKAQNTD
+419 AQNSKSVQATNQ
-427 AKPSSESTRTST
+427 AQSPRKATVSRYTS
-439 ICRHTKETKIDIT
+439 ETKIDIT
-452 LNLDGTGVHQIST
+452 LNLDGTGVHHIKT

-479 HGLIDLNIQCQG
+479 HGLIDLDIQCQG
-491 DLDIDEHHTIEDVG
+491 DLHIDEHHTIEDVG
-505 IALGKA
+505 IALGQA
-511 LSQAYR
+511 LSQAYG

-529 PMDEARALVALD
+529 PMDEARATVALD

-548 VFNANFAR
+548 VFNASFDR
-556 DYVGDIPTDMIEHF
+556 VYVGDIPTDMIEHF

-580 TLHIEVLGSN
+580 TLHIDVLGAN
-590 DHHKVEACFKGLGR
+590 DHHKVEACFKGLAR
-604 ALKQSI
+604 ALKQAI
-610 EYNPRISGQ
+610 EHNPRISGQ
-619 IPSSKGSL
+619 VPSSKGSL

>member
-1 MNKSFSLTDW
+1 MNKSFSLTEW
-11 VRPNIQELTS
+11 VRPNIQDLTS

-43 LGSAIPKSPH
+43 LGPAIPSTDA
-53 GNTDPSDSLNRY
+53 GQLVSTNTLHRY

-71 KLRVAVAKLRGVE
+71 ELRTAIAKLRGVH

-98 DLIIRLFCEPGKH
+98 DLIIRLFCEPAKH

-126 ARIHDIDVDYAP
+126 ARIHDIAVDQAP
-138 LNPNFNLNPT
+138 LNPDFSLHPK
-148 ATINAISPQTRV
+148 AIIDAISPETRV

-169 TGNLTSEADL
+169 TGTMANESDL
-179 KYICNHIPCIVVI
+179 RYLCEHAGCLVVI

-197 DFAQSQS
+197 DFSQAES
-204 MTKALNEF
+204 MAKSLEEF

-233 IALASKEIIAYFDKI
+233 IALASKDIIAYFDKI
-248 KAPYNVNS
+248 KAPYNINS
-256 LSAKVALSALQQP
+256 LSAEVALSAMQQP
-269 EIMQAKVQETLDE
+269 EIMRVKVQEILLE
-282 RAYVTKRLKL
+282 RTYVTERLEL
-292 LKQKLGDAPIA
+292 LKQILNSESISLGA
-303 LGTIFPS
+303 IFPS

-348 LRLSIGTRNENNA
+348 LRLSIGSREENNS
-361 FFEALITVL
+361 FFEALINVL
-370 GFQGPAYNQMIEQL
+370 GYQGPAYKNMIKEL
-384 NLLPKNSAV
+384 NLQPKDSALD
-393 FQENTTQNANL
+393 QENN
-404 EQNISPAENADVGRN
+404 
-419 FNKAQNTD
+419 AQNSKSVQATNQ
-427 AKPSSESTRTST
+427 AQSPRKATVSRYTS
-439 ICRHTKETKIDIT
+439 ETKIDIT
-452 LNLDGTGVHQIST
+452 LNLDGTGVHHIKT

-479 HGLIDLNIQCQG
+479 HGLIDLDIQCQG
-491 DLDIDEHHTIEDVG
+491 DLHIDEHHTIEDVG
-505 IALGKA
+505 IALGQA
-511 LSQAYR
+511 LSQAYG

-529 PMDEARALVALD
+529 PMDEARATVALD

-548 VFNANFAR
+548 VFNASFDR
-556 DYVGDIPTDMIEHF
+556 VYVGDIPTDMIEHF

-580 TLHIEVLGSN
+580 TLHIDVLGAN
-590 DHHKVEACFKGLGR
+590 DHHKVEACFKGLAR
-604 ALKQSI
+604 ALKQAI
-610 EYNPRISGQ
+610 EHNPRISGQ
-619 IPSSKGSL
+619 VPSSKGSL

>member
-43 LGSAIPKSPH
+43 LGPAIPSTDA
-53 GNTDPSDSLNRY
+53 GQSVSTNTLHRY

-71 KLRVAVAKLRGVE
+71 ELRTAIAKLRGVH

-98 DLIIRLFCEPGKH
+98 DLIIRLFCEPAKH

-126 ARIHDIDVDYAP
+126 ARIHDIAVDQAP
-138 LNPNFNLNPT
+138 LNPDFSLDPE
-148 ATINAISPQTRV
+148 AIIDAISPETRV

-169 TGNLTSEADL
+169 TGTMANESDL
-179 KYICNHIPCIVVI
+179 RYLCEHTGCLVVI

-197 DFAQSQS
+197 DFSQAES
-204 MTKALNEF
+204 MAKSLEEF

-233 IALASKEIIAYFDKI
+233 IALASKDIIAYFDKI
-248 KAPYNVNS
+248 KAPYNINS
-256 LSAKVALSALQQP
+256 LSAQVALSALQQP
-269 EIMQAKVQETLDE
+269 EIMRAKVQEILLE
-282 RAYVTKRLKL
+282 RAYVTERLEL
-292 LKQKLGDAPIA
+292 LKQILNSGPISLGA
-303 LGTIFPS
+303 IFPS

-348 LRLSIGTRNENNA
+348 LRLSIGSREENNS
-361 FFEALITVL
+361 FFEALINVL
-370 GFQGPAYNQMIEQL
+370 GYQGPAYKNMIKEL
-384 NLLPKNSAV
+384 NLQPKDSALD
-393 FQENTTQNANL
+393 QENN
-404 EQNISPAENADVGRN
+404 
-419 FNKAQNTD
+419 AQNS
-427 AKPSSESTRTST
+427 KPVKATKSIQSPRKATVR
-439 ICRHTKETKIDIT
+439 RHTSETKIDIT
-452 LNLDGTGVHQIST
+452 LNLDGTGVHHIKT

-479 HGLIDLNIQCQG
+479 HGLIDLDIQCQG
-491 DLDIDEHHTIEDVG
+491 DLHIDEHHTIEDVG
-505 IALGKA
+505 IALGQA
-511 LSQAYR
+511 LSQAYG
-517 DKRGIDRYGFVL
+517 DKRGIDRYGFIL
-529 PMDEARALVALD
+529 PMDEARATVALD

-548 VFNANFAR
+548 VFNARFDR
-556 DYVGDIPTDMIEHF
+556 VYVGDIPTDMIEHF

-580 TLHIEVLGSN
+580 TLHIDVLGAN
-590 DHHKVEACFKGLGR
+590 DHHKVEACFKGLAR
-604 ALKQSI
+604 ALKQAI
-610 EYNPRISGQ
+610 EHNPRISGQ
-619 IPSSKGSL
+619 VPSSKGSL

>member
-21 YTSARDQYGQDQGIL
+21 YTSARDQYGQDEGIL

-43 LGSAIPKSPH
+43 LGAALPKSSYA
-53 GNTDPSDSLNRY
+53 GPSDSLHRY

-71 KLRVAVAKLRGVE
+71 KLRAAVAKLRGLDP
-84 ADQVFT
+84 DQVFT

-98 DLIIRLFCEPGKH
+98 DLIIRLFCEAGKH

-120 GMYKVS
+120 GMYRVS
-126 ARIHDIDVDYAP
+126 ARIHDIEVDNAP
-138 LNPNFNLNPT
+138 LHPDFSLNPT
-148 ATINAISPQTRV
+148 AIINAISPQTRV

-169 TGNLTSEADL
+169 SGNQMSEADL
-179 KYICNHIPCIVVI
+179 EYICTHAPCIVVI

-197 DFAQSQS
+197 DFAPSQS
-204 MTKALNEF
+204 MSKALDEF

-256 LSAKVALSALQQP
+256 LTAKVALSALLQP
-269 EIMQAKVQETLDE
+269 EIMQAKVQETLQE
-282 RAYVTKRLKL
+282 RDYVTKRLEL
-292 LKQKLGDAPIA
+292 LKQQLVDSPIA

-329 AEQKVIVRY
+329 AEQKVILRY

-348 LRLSIGTRNENNA
+348 LRLSIGSRSENNA

-370 GFQGPAYNQMIEQL
+370 GYQGPRYKQMIE
-384 NLLPKNSAV
+384 LLDLQPTHSSVNPVKTAHNHI
-393 FQENTTQNANL
+393 L
-404 EQNISPAENADVGRN
+404 E
-419 FNKAQNTD
+419 QNTD
-427 AKPSSESTRTST
+427 ANLSSKSSRRAT
-439 ICRHTKETKIDIT
+439 IRRHTNETKIDIT

-479 HGLIDLNIQCQG
+479 HGLIDLDIKCQG

-505 IALGKA
+505 IALGQA
-511 LSQAYR
+511 LSQAYG

-529 PMDEARALVALD
+529 PMDEARATVALD

-548 VFNANFAR
+548 VFNASFTR
-556 DYVGDIPTDMIEHF
+556 DYVGDVPTDMIEHF

-580 TLHIEVLGSN
+580 TLHLDVLGSN
-590 DHHKVEACFKGLGR
+590 DHHKVEACFKGLAR

>member
-1 MNKSFSLTDW
+1 MNKSFSLTEW
-11 VRPNIQELTS
+11 VRPNIQDLTS

-43 LGSAIPKSPH
+43 LGPAIPSTDA
-53 GNTDPSDSLNRY
+53 GQLVSTNTLHRY

-71 KLRVAVAKLRGVE
+71 ELRTAIAKLRGVH

-98 DLIIRLFCEPGKH
+98 DLIIRLFCEPAKH

-126 ARIHDIDVDYAP
+126 ARIHDIAVDQAP
-138 LNPNFNLNPT
+138 LNPDFSLHPK
-148 ATINAISPQTRV
+148 AIIDAISPETRV

-169 TGNLTSEADL
+169 TGTMANESDL
-179 KYICNHIPCIVVI
+179 RYLCEHAGCLVVI

-197 DFAQSQS
+197 DFSQAES
-204 MTKALNEF
+204 MAKSLEEF

-233 IALASKEIIAYFDKI
+233 IALASKDIIAYFDKI
-248 KAPYNVNS
+248 KAPYNINS
-256 LSAKVALSALQQP
+256 LSAEVALSALQQP
-269 EIMQAKVQETLDE
+269 EIMRVKVQEILLE
-282 RAYVTKRLKL
+282 RTYVTERLEL
-292 LKQKLGDAPIA
+292 LKQILNSEPISLGA
-303 LGTIFPS
+303 IFPS

-329 AEQKVIVRY
+329 AEQKVILRY

-348 LRLSIGTRNENNA
+348 LRLSIGSREENNS
-361 FFEALITVL
+361 FFEALINVL
-370 GFQGPAYNQMIEQL
+370 GYQGPAYKNMIKKL
-384 NLLPKNSAV
+384 NLQPKDSALD
-393 FQENTTQNANL
+393 QENN
-404 EQNISPAENADVGRN
+404 
-419 FNKAQNTD
+419 AQNSKSVQATNQ
-427 AKPSSESTRTST
+427 AQSPRKATVSRYTS
-439 ICRHTKETKIDIT
+439 ETKIDIT
-452 LNLDGTGVHQIST
+452 LNLDGTGVHHIKT

-479 HGLIDLNIQCQG
+479 HGLIDLDIQCQG
-491 DLDIDEHHTIEDVG
+491 DLHIDEHHTIEDVG
-505 IALGKA
+505 IALGQA
-511 LSQAYR
+511 LSQAYG

-529 PMDEARALVALD
+529 PMDEARATVALD

-548 VFNANFAR
+548 VFNASFDR
-556 DYVGDIPTDMIEHF
+556 VYVGDIPTDMIEHF

-580 TLHIEVLGSN
+580 TLHIDVLGAN
-590 DHHKVEACFKGLGR
+590 DHHKVEACFKGLAR
-604 ALKQSI
+604 ALKQAI
-610 EYNPRISGQ
+610 EHNPRISGQ
-619 IPSSKGSL
+619 VPSSKGSL

>member
-1 MNKSFSLTDW
+1 MNKSFSLTEW
-11 VRPNIQELTS
+11 VRPNIQDLTS

-43 LGSAIPKSPH
+43 LGPAIPSTDA
-53 GNTDPSDSLNRY
+53 GQSVSTNTLHRY

-71 KLRVAVAKLRGVE
+71 ELRTAIAKLRGVH

-98 DLIIRLFCEPGKH
+98 DLIIRLFCEPAKH

-126 ARIHDIDVDYAP
+126 ARIHDIAVDQAP
-138 LNPNFNLNPT
+138 LNPDFSLHPK
-148 ATINAISPQTRV
+148 AIIDAISPETRV

-169 TGNLTSEADL
+169 TGTMANESDL
-179 KYICNHIPCIVVI
+179 RYLCEHAGCLVVI

-197 DFAQSQS
+197 DFSQAES
-204 MTKALNEF
+204 MAKSLEEF

-233 IALASKEIIAYFDKI
+233 IALASKDIIAYFDKI
-248 KAPYNVNS
+248 KAPYNINS
-256 LSAKVALSALQQP
+256 LSAQVALSAMQQP
-269 EIMQAKVQETLDE
+269 EIMRVKVQEILLE
-282 RAYVTKRLKL
+282 RTYVTERLEL
-292 LKQKLGDAPIA
+292 LKQILNSEPISLGA
-303 LGTIFPS
+303 IFPS

-348 LRLSIGTRNENNA
+348 LRLSIGSREENNS
-361 FFEALITVL
+361 FFEALINVL
-370 GFQGPAYNQMIEQL
+370 GYQGPAYKNMIKEL
-384 NLLPKNSAV
+384 NLQPKDSALD
-393 FQENTTQNANL
+393 QEKN
-404 EQNISPAENADVGRN
+404 
-419 FNKAQNTD
+419 AQNSKSVQATNQ
-427 AKPSSESTRTST
+427 AQSPRKATVS
-439 ICRHTKETKIDIT
+439 RHTSETKIDIT
-452 LNLDGTGVHQIST
+452 LNLDGTGVHHIKT

-479 HGLIDLNIQCQG
+479 HGLIDLDIQCQG
-491 DLDIDEHHTIEDVG
+491 DLHIDEHHTIEDVG
-505 IALGKA
+505 IALGQA
-511 LSQAYR
+511 LSQAYG

-529 PMDEARALVALD
+529 PMDEARATVALD

-548 VFNANFAR
+548 VFNASFDR
-556 DYVGDIPTDMIEHF
+556 VYVGDIPTDMIEHF

-580 TLHIEVLGSN
+580 TLHIDVLGAN
-590 DHHKVEACFKGLGR
+590 DHHKVEACFKGLAR
-604 ALKQSI
+604 ALKQAI
-610 EYNPRISGQ
+610 EHNPRISGQ
-619 IPSSKGSL
+619 VPSSKGSL

>member
-1 MNKSFSLTDW
+1 MNKSFSLTEW
-11 VRPNIQELTS
+11 VRPNIQDLTS

-43 LGSAIPKSPH
+43 LGPAIPSTDA
-53 GNTDPSDSLNRY
+53 GQLVSTNTLHRY

-71 KLRVAVAKLRGVE
+71 ELRTAIAKLRGVH

-98 DLIIRLFCEPGKH
+98 DLIIRLFCEPAKH

-126 ARIHDIDVDYAP
+126 ARIHDIAVDQAP
-138 LNPNFNLNPT
+138 LNPDFSLHPK
-148 ATINAISPQTRV
+148 AIIDAISPETRV

-169 TGNLTSEADL
+169 TGTMANESDL
-179 KYICNHIPCIVVI
+179 RYLCEHAGCLVVI

-197 DFAQSQS
+197 DFSQAES
-204 MTKALNEF
+204 MAKSLEEF
-212 PNLIVLQ
+212 PNLIVLH

-233 IALASKEIIAYFDKI
+233 IALASKDIIAYFDKI
-248 KAPYNVNS
+248 KAPYNINS
-256 LSAKVALSALQQP
+256 LSAQVALSALQQP
-269 EIMQAKVQETLDE
+269 EIMRVKVQEILLE
-282 RAYVTKRLKL
+282 RTYVTERLEL
-292 LKQKLGDAPIA
+292 LKQILNSEPISLGA
-303 LGTIFPS
+303 IFPS

-348 LRLSIGTRNENNA
+348 LRLSIGSREENNS
-361 FFEALITVL
+361 FFEALINVL
-370 GFQGPAYNQMIEQL
+370 GYQGPAYKNMIKEL
-384 NLLPKNSAV
+384 NLQPKDSALD
-393 FQENTTQNANL
+393 QENN
-404 EQNISPAENADVGRN
+404 
-419 FNKAQNTD
+419 AQNSKSVQATNQ
-427 AKPSSESTRTST
+427 AQSPRKATVS
-439 ICRHTKETKIDIT
+439 RHTSETKIDIT
-452 LNLDGTGVHQIST
+452 LNLDGTGVHHIKT

-479 HGLIDLNIQCQG
+479 HGLIDLDIQCQG
-491 DLDIDEHHTIEDVG
+491 DLHIDEHHTIEDVG
-505 IALGKA
+505 IALGQA
-511 LSQAYR
+511 LSQAYG

-529 PMDEARALVALD
+529 PMDEARATVALD

-548 VFNANFAR
+548 VFNASFDR
-556 DYVGDIPTDMIEHF
+556 VYVGDIPTDMIEHF

-580 TLHIEVLGSN
+580 TLHIDVLGAN
-590 DHHKVEACFKGLGR
+590 DHHKVEACFKGLAR
-604 ALKQSI
+604 ALKQAI
-610 EYNPRISGQ
+610 EHNPRISGQ
-619 IPSSKGSL
+619 VPSSKGSL

>member
-1 MNKSFSLTDW
+1 MNKSFSLTEW
-11 VRPNIQELTS
+11 VRPNIQDLTS

-43 LGSAIPKSPH
+43 LGPAIPSTDA
-53 GNTDPSDSLNRY
+53 GQSVSTNTLHRY

-71 KLRVAVAKLRGVE
+71 ELRTAIAKLRGVH

-98 DLIIRLFCEPGKH
+98 DLIIRLFCEPAKH

-126 ARIHDIDVDYAP
+126 ARIHDIAVDQAP
-138 LNPNFNLNPT
+138 LNPDFSLHPK
-148 ATINAISPQTRV
+148 AIIDAISPETRV

-169 TGNLTSEADL
+169 TGTMANESDL
-179 KYICNHIPCIVVI
+179 RYLCEHAGCLVVI

-197 DFAQSQS
+197 DFSQAES
-204 MTKALNEF
+204 MAKSLEEF

-233 IALASKEIIAYFDKI
+233 IALASKDIIAYFDKI
-248 KAPYNVNS
+248 KAPYNINS
-256 LSAKVALSALQQP
+256 LSAQVALSAMQQP
-269 EIMQAKVQETLDE
+269 EIMRVKVQEILLE
-282 RAYVTKRLKL
+282 RTYVTERLEL
-292 LKQKLGDAPIA
+292 LKQILNSEPISLGA
-303 LGTIFPS
+303 IFPS

-319 DQALRIQQAL
+319 DKALRIQQAL

-348 LRLSIGTRNENNA
+348 LRLSIGSREENNS
-361 FFEALITVL
+361 FFEALINVL
-370 GFQGPAYNQMIEQL
+370 GYQGPAYKNMIKEL
-384 NLLPKNSAV
+384 NLQPKDSALD
-393 FQENTTQNANL
+393 QEKN
-404 EQNISPAENADVGRN
+404 
-419 FNKAQNTD
+419 AQNSKSVQATNQ
-427 AKPSSESTRTST
+427 AQSPRKATVSRYTN
-439 ICRHTKETKIDIT
+439 ETKIDIT
-452 LNLDGTGVHQIST
+452 LNLDGTGVHHIKT

-479 HGLIDLNIQCQG
+479 HGLIDLDIQCQG
-491 DLDIDEHHTIEDVG
+491 DLHIDEHHTIEDVG
-505 IALGKA
+505 IALGQA
-511 LSQAYR
+511 LSQAYG

-529 PMDEARALVALD
+529 PMDEARATVALD

-548 VFNANFAR
+548 VFNASFDR
-556 DYVGDIPTDMIEHF
+556 VYVGDIPTDMIEHF

-580 TLHIEVLGSN
+580 TLHIDVLGAN
-590 DHHKVEACFKGLGR
+590 DHHKVEACFKGLAR
-604 ALKQSI
+604 ALKQAI
-610 EYNPRISGQ
+610 EHNPRISGQ
-619 IPSSKGSL
+619 VPSSKGSL

>member
-1 MNKSFSLTDW
+1 MNKSFSLTEW
-11 VRPNIQELTS
+11 VRPNIQDLTS

-43 LGSAIPKSPH
+43 LGPAIPSTDA
-53 GNTDPSDSLNRY
+53 GQLVSTNTLHRY

-71 KLRVAVAKLRGVE
+71 ELRTAIAKLRGVH

-98 DLIIRLFCEPGKH
+98 DLIIRLFCEPAKH

-126 ARIHDIDVDYAP
+126 ARIHDIAVDQAP
-138 LNPNFNLNPT
+138 LNPDFSLHPK
-148 ATINAISPQTRV
+148 AIIDAISPETRV

-169 TGNLTSEADL
+169 TGTMANESDL
-179 KYICNHIPCIVVI
+179 RYLCEHAGCLVVI

-197 DFAQSQS
+197 DFSQAES
-204 MTKALNEF
+204 MAKSLEEF

-233 IALASKEIIAYFDKI
+233 IALASKDIIAYFDKI
-248 KAPYNVNS
+248 KAPYNINS
-256 LSAKVALSALQQP
+256 LSAEVALSAMQQP
-269 EIMQAKVQETLDE
+269 EIMRVKVQEILLE
-282 RAYVTKRLKL
+282 RTYVTERLEL
-292 LKQKLGDAPIA
+292 LKQILNSEPISLGA
-303 LGTIFPS
+303 IFPS

-348 LRLSIGTRNENNA
+348 LRLSIGSREENNS
-361 FFEALITVL
+361 FFEALINVL
-370 GFQGPAYNQMIEQL
+370 GYQGPAYKNMIKEL
-384 NLLPKNSAV
+384 NLQPKDSALD
-393 FQENTTQNANL
+393 QENN
-404 EQNISPAENADVGRN
+404 
-419 FNKAQNTD
+419 AQNSKSVQATNQ
-427 AKPSSESTRTST
+427 AQSPRKATVS
-439 ICRHTKETKIDIT
+439 RHTSETKIDIT
-452 LNLDGTGVHQIST
+452 LNLDGTGVHHIKT

-479 HGLIDLNIQCQG
+479 HGLIDLDIQCQG
-491 DLDIDEHHTIEDVG
+491 DLHIDEHHTIEDVG
-505 IALGKA
+505 IALGQA
-511 LSQAYR
+511 LSQAYG

-529 PMDEARALVALD
+529 PMDEARATVALD

-548 VFNANFAR
+548 VFNASFDR
-556 DYVGDIPTDMIEHF
+556 VYVGDIPTDMIEHF

-580 TLHIEVLGSN
+580 TLHIDVLGAN
-590 DHHKVEACFKGLGR
+590 DHHKVEACFKGLAR
-604 ALKQSI
+604 ALKQAI
-610 EYNPRISGQ
+610 EHNPRISGQ
-619 IPSSKGSL
+619 VPSSKGSL

>member
-1 MNKSFSLTDW
+1 MNKSFSLTEW
-11 VRPNIQELTS
+11 VRPNIQDLTS

-43 LGSAIPKSPH
+43 LGPAIPSTDA
-53 GNTDPSDSLNRY
+53 GQLVSTNTLHRY

-71 KLRVAVAKLRGVE
+71 ELRTAIAKLRGVH

-98 DLIIRLFCEPGKH
+98 DLIIRLFCEPAKH

-126 ARIHDIDVDYAP
+126 ARIHDIAVDQAP
-138 LNPNFNLNPT
+138 LNPDFSLHPK
-148 ATINAISPQTRV
+148 AIIDAISPETRV

-169 TGNLTSEADL
+169 TGTMANESDL
-179 KYICNHIPCIVVI
+179 RYLCEHAGCLVVI

-197 DFAQSQS
+197 DFSQAES
-204 MTKALNEF
+204 MAKSLEEF

-233 IALASKEIIAYFDKI
+233 IALASKDIIAYFDKI
-248 KAPYNVNS
+248 KAPYNINS
-256 LSAKVALSALQQP
+256 LSAEVALSAMQQP
-269 EIMQAKVQETLDE
+269 EIMRVKVQEILLE
-282 RAYVTKRLKL
+282 RTYVTERLEL
-292 LKQKLGDAPIA
+292 LKQILNSEPISLGA
-303 LGTIFPS
+303 IFPS

-329 AEQKVIVRY
+329 AEQKVILRY

-348 LRLSIGTRNENNA
+348 LRLSIGSREENNS
-361 FFEALITVL
+361 FFEALINVL
-370 GFQGPAYNQMIEQL
+370 GYQGPAYKNMIKKL
-384 NLLPKNSAV
+384 NLQPKDSALD
-393 FQENTTQNANL
+393 QENN
-404 EQNISPAENADVGRN
+404 
-419 FNKAQNTD
+419 AQNSKSVQATNQ
-427 AKPSSESTRTST
+427 AQSPRKATVSRYTS
-439 ICRHTKETKIDIT
+439 ETKIDIT
-452 LNLDGTGVHQIST
+452 LNLDGTGVHHIKT

-479 HGLIDLNIQCQG
+479 HGLIDLDIQCQG
-491 DLDIDEHHTIEDVG
+491 DLHIDEHHTIEDVG
-505 IALGKA
+505 IALGQA
-511 LSQAYR
+511 LSQAYG

-529 PMDEARALVALD
+529 PMDEARATVALD

-548 VFNANFAR
+548 VFNASFDR
-556 DYVGDIPTDMIEHF
+556 VYVGDIPTDMIEHF

-580 TLHIEVLGSN
+580 TLHIDVLGAN
-590 DHHKVEACFKGLGR
+590 DHHKVEACFKGLAR
-604 ALKQSI
+604 ALKQAI
-610 EYNPRISGQ
+610 EHNPRISGQ
-619 IPSSKGSL
+619 VPSSKGSL

>member
-1 MNKSFSLTDW
+1 MNKSFSLTEW
-11 VRPNIQELTS
+11 VRPNIQDLTS

-43 LGSAIPKSPH
+43 LGPAIPSTDA
-53 GNTDPSDSLNRY
+53 GQLVSTNTLHRY

-71 KLRVAVAKLRGVE
+71 ELRTAIAKLRGVH

-98 DLIIRLFCEPGKH
+98 DLIIRLFCEPAKH

-126 ARIHDIDVDYAP
+126 ARIHDIAVDQAP
-138 LNPNFNLNPT
+138 LNPDFSLHPK
-148 ATINAISPQTRV
+148 AIIDAISPETRV

-169 TGNLTSEADL
+169 TGTMANESDL
-179 KYICNHIPCIVVI
+179 RYLCEHAGCLVVI

-197 DFAQSQS
+197 DFSQAES
-204 MTKALNEF
+204 MAKSLEEF

-233 IALASKEIIAYFDKI
+233 IALASKDIIAYFDKI
-248 KAPYNVNS
+248 KAPYNINS
-256 LSAKVALSALQQP
+256 LSAQVALSALQQP
-269 EIMQAKVQETLDE
+269 EIMRVKVQEILLE
-282 RAYVTKRLKL
+282 RTYVTERLEL
-292 LKQKLGDAPIA
+292 LKQILNSEPISLGA
-303 LGTIFPS
+303 IFPS

-348 LRLSIGTRNENNA
+348 LRLSIGSREENNS
-361 FFEALITVL
+361 FFEALINVL
-370 GFQGPAYNQMIEQL
+370 GYQGPKYKNMIKKL
-384 NLLPKNSAV
+384 NLQPKDSALD
-393 FQENTTQNANL
+393 QENN
-404 EQNISPAENADVGRN
+404 
-419 FNKAQNTD
+419 AQNSKSVQATNQ
-427 AKPSSESTRTST
+427 AQSPRKATVSRYTS
-439 ICRHTKETKIDIT
+439 ETKIDIT
-452 LNLDGTGVHQIST
+452 LNLDGTGVHHIKT

-479 HGLIDLNIQCQG
+479 HGLIDLDIQCQG
-491 DLDIDEHHTIEDVG
+491 DLHIDEHHTIEDVG
-505 IALGKA
+505 IALGQA
-511 LSQAYR
+511 ISQAYG

-529 PMDEARALVALD
+529 PMDEARATVALD

-548 VFNANFAR
+548 VFNASFDR
-556 DYVGDIPTDMIEHF
+556 VYVGDIPTDMIEHF

-580 TLHIEVLGSN
+580 TLHIDVLGAN
-590 DHHKVEACFKGLGR
+590 DHHKVEACFKGLAR
-604 ALKQSI
+604 ALKQAI
-610 EYNPRISGQ
+610 EHNPRISGQ
-619 IPSSKGSL
+619 VPSSKGSL

>member
-1 MNKSFSLTDW
+1 MNKSFSHTEW
-11 VRPNIQELTS
+11 VRPNIQDLTS

-43 LGSAIPKSPH
+43 LGPAIPSTDA
-53 GNTDPSDSLNRY
+53 GQLVSTNTLHRY

-71 KLRVAVAKLRGVE
+71 ELRTAIAKLRGVH

-98 DLIIRLFCEPGKH
+98 DLIIRLFCEPAKH

-126 ARIHDIDVDYAP
+126 ARIHDIAVDQAP
-138 LNPNFNLNPT
+138 LNPDFSLHPK
-148 ATINAISPQTRV
+148 AIIDAISPETRV

-169 TGNLTSEADL
+169 TGTIANESDL
-179 KYICNHIPCIVVI
+179 RYLCEHAGCLVVI

-197 DFAQSQS
+197 DFSQAES
-204 MTKALNEF
+204 MAKSLEEF

-233 IALASKEIIAYFDKI
+233 IALASKDIIAYFDKI
-248 KAPYNVNS
+248 KAPYNINS
-256 LSAKVALSALQQP
+256 LSAEVALSALQQP
-269 EIMQAKVQETLDE
+269 EIMRVKVQEILLE
-282 RAYVTKRLKL
+282 RTYVTERLEL
-292 LKQKLGDAPIA
+292 LKQILNSEPISLGA
-303 LGTIFPS
+303 IFPS

-348 LRLSIGTRNENNA
+348 LRLSIGSREENNS
-361 FFEALITVL
+361 FFEALINVL
-370 GFQGPAYNQMIEQL
+370 GYQGPAYKNMIKEL
-384 NLLPKNSAV
+384 NLQPKDSALD
-393 FQENTTQNANL
+393 QENN
-404 EQNISPAENADVGRN
+404 
-419 FNKAQNTD
+419 AQNSKSVQATNQ
-427 AKPSSESTRTST
+427 AQSPRKATVS
-439 ICRHTKETKIDIT
+439 RHTSETKIDIT
-452 LNLDGTGVHQIST
+452 LNLDGTGVHHIKT

-479 HGLIDLNIQCQG
+479 HGLIDLDIQCQG
-491 DLDIDEHHTIEDVG
+491 DLHIDEHHTIEDVG
-505 IALGKA
+505 IALGQA
-511 LSQAYR
+511 LSQAYG

-529 PMDEARALVALD
+529 PMDEARATVALD

-548 VFNANFAR
+548 VFNASFDR
-556 DYVGDIPTDMIEHF
+556 VYVGDIPTDMIEHF

-580 TLHIEVLGSN
+580 TLHIDVLGAN
-590 DHHKVEACFKGLGR
+590 DHHKVEACFKGLAR
-604 ALKQSI
+604 ALKQAI
-610 EYNPRISGQ
+610 EHNPRISGQ
-619 IPSSKGSL
+619 VPSSKGSL

>member
-1 MNKSFSLTDW
+1 MNKSFSLTEW
-11 VRPNIQELTS
+11 VRPNIQDLTS

-43 LGSAIPKSPH
+43 LGPAIPSTDA
-53 GNTDPSDSLNRY
+53 GQLVSTNTLHRY

-71 KLRVAVAKLRGVE
+71 ELRTAIAKLRGVH

-98 DLIIRLFCEPGKH
+98 DLIIRLFCEPAKH

-126 ARIHDIDVDYAP
+126 ARIHDIAVDQAP
-138 LNPNFNLNPT
+138 LNPDFSLHPK
-148 ATINAISPQTRV
+148 AIIDAISPETRV

-169 TGNLTSEADL
+169 TGTMANESDL
-179 KYICNHIPCIVVI
+179 RYLCEHAGCLVVI

-197 DFAQSQS
+197 DFSQAES
-204 MTKALNEF
+204 MAKSLEEF

-233 IALASKEIIAYFDKI
+233 IALASKDIIAYFDKI
-248 KAPYNVNS
+248 KAPYNINS
-256 LSAKVALSALQQP
+256 LSAEVALSAMQQP
-269 EIMQAKVQETLDE
+269 EIMRVKVQEILLE
-282 RAYVTKRLKL
+282 RTYVTERLEL
-292 LKQKLGDAPIA
+292 LKQILNSEPISLGA
-303 LGTIFPS
+303 IFPS

-348 LRLSIGTRNENNA
+348 LRLSIGSREENNS
-361 FFEALITVL
+361 FFEALINVL
-370 GFQGPAYNQMIEQL
+370 GYQGPAYKNMIKKL
-384 NLLPKNSAV
+384 NLQPKDSALD
-393 FQENTTQNANL
+393 QENN
-404 EQNISPAENADVGRN
+404 
-419 FNKAQNTD
+419 AQNSKSVQATNQ
-427 AKPSSESTRTST
+427 AQSPRKATVSRYTS
-439 ICRHTKETKIDIT
+439 ETKIDIT
-452 LNLDGTGVHQIST
+452 LNLDGTGVHHIKT

-479 HGLIDLNIQCQG
+479 HGLIDLDIQCQG
-491 DLDIDEHHTIEDVG
+491 DLHIDEHHTIEDVG
-505 IALGKA
+505 IALGQA
-511 LSQAYR
+511 LSQAYG

-529 PMDEARALVALD
+529 PMDEARATVALD

-548 VFNANFAR
+548 VFNASFDR
-556 DYVGDIPTDMIEHF
+556 VYVGDIPTDMIEHF

-580 TLHIEVLGSN
+580 TLHIDVLGAN
-590 DHHKVEACFKGLGR
+590 DHHKVEACFKGLAR
-604 ALKQSI
+604 ALKQAI
-610 EYNPRISGQ
+610 EHNPRISGQ
-619 IPSSKGSL
+619 VPSSKGSL

>member
-1 MNKSFSLTDW
+1 MNKSFSLTEW
-11 VRPNIQELTS
+11 VRPNIQDLTS

-43 LGSAIPKSPH
+43 LGPAIPSTDA
-53 GNTDPSDSLNRY
+53 GQLVSTNTLHRY

-71 KLRVAVAKLRGVE
+71 ELRTAIAKLRGVH

-98 DLIIRLFCEPGKH
+98 DLIIRLFCEPAKH

-126 ARIHDIDVDYAP
+126 ARIHDIAVDQAP
-138 LNPNFNLNPT
+138 LNPDFSLHPK
-148 ATINAISPQTRV
+148 AIIDAISPETRV

-169 TGNLTSEADL
+169 TGTMANESDL
-179 KYICNHIPCIVVI
+179 RYLCEHAGCLVVI

-197 DFAQSQS
+197 DFSQAES
-204 MTKALNEF
+204 MAKSLEEF

-233 IALASKEIIAYFDKI
+233 IALASKDIIAYFDKI
-248 KAPYNVNS
+248 KAPYNINS
-256 LSAKVALSALQQP
+256 LSAEVALSAMQQP
-269 EIMQAKVQETLDE
+269 EIMRVKVQEILLE
-282 RAYVTKRLKL
+282 RTYVTERLEL
-292 LKQKLGDAPIA
+292 LKQILNSEPISLGA
-303 LGTIFPS
+303 IFPS

-348 LRLSIGTRNENNA
+348 LRLSIGSREENNS
-361 FFEALITVL
+361 FFEALINVL
-370 GFQGPAYNQMIEQL
+370 GYQGPAYKNKIKEL
-384 NLLPKNSAV
+384 NLQPKDSALD
-393 FQENTTQNANL
+393 QENN
-404 EQNISPAENADVGRN
+404 
-419 FNKAQNTD
+419 AQNSKSVQATNQ
-427 AKPSSESTRTST
+427 AQSPRKATVSRYTS
-439 ICRHTKETKIDIT
+439 ETKIDIT
-452 LNLDGTGVHQIST
+452 LNLDGTGVHHIKT

-479 HGLIDLNIQCQG
+479 HGLIDLDIQCQG
-491 DLDIDEHHTIEDVG
+491 DLHIDEHHTIEDVG
-505 IALGKA
+505 IALGQA
-511 LSQAYR
+511 LSQAYG

-529 PMDEARALVALD
+529 PMDEARATVALD

-548 VFNANFAR
+548 VFNASFDR
-556 DYVGDIPTDMIEHF
+556 VYVGDIPTDMIEHF

-580 TLHIEVLGSN
+580 TLHIDVLGAN
-590 DHHKVEACFKGLGR
+590 DHHKVEACFKGLAR
-604 ALKQSI
+604 ALKQAI
-610 EYNPRISGQ
+610 EHNPRISGQ
-619 IPSSKGSL
+619 VPSSKGSL

>member
-1 MNKSFSLTDW
+1 MNKSFSHTEW
-11 VRPNIQELTS
+11 VRPNIQDLTS

-43 LGSAIPKSPH
+43 LGPAIPSTDV
-53 GNTDPSDSLNRY
+53 GQLVSTNTLHRY

-71 KLRVAVAKLRGVE
+71 ELRTAIAKLRGVH

-98 DLIIRLFCEPGKH
+98 DLIIRLFCEPAKH

-126 ARIHDIDVDYAP
+126 ARIHDIAVDQAP
-138 LNPNFNLNPT
+138 LNPDFSLHPK
-148 ATINAISPQTRV
+148 AIIDAISPETRV

-169 TGNLTSEADL
+169 TGTMAKESDL
-179 KYICNHIPCIVVI
+179 RYLCEHAGCLVVI

-197 DFAQSQS
+197 DFSQAES
-204 MTKALNEF
+204 MAKSLEEF

-233 IALASKEIIAYFDKI
+233 IALASKDIIAYFDKI
-248 KAPYNVNS
+248 KAPYNINS
-256 LSAKVALSALQQP
+256 LSAEVALSALQQP
-269 EIMQAKVQETLDE
+269 EIMRVKVQEILLE
-282 RAYVTKRLKL
+282 RTYVTERLEL
-292 LKQKLGDAPIA
+292 LKQILNSEPISLGA
-303 LGTIFPS
+303 IFPS

-348 LRLSIGTRNENNA
+348 LRLSIGSREENNS
-361 FFEALITVL
+361 FFEALINVL
-370 GFQGPAYNQMIEQL
+370 GYQGPAYKNMIKEL
-384 NLLPKNSAV
+384 NLQPKDSALD
-393 FQENTTQNANL
+393 QENN
-404 EQNISPAENADVGRN
+404 
-419 FNKAQNTD
+419 AQNSKSVQATNQ
-427 AKPSSESTRTST
+427 AQSPRKATVS
-439 ICRHTKETKIDIT
+439 RHTSETKIDIT
-452 LNLDGTGVHQIST
+452 LNLDGTGVHHIKT

-479 HGLIDLNIQCQG
+479 HGLIDLDIQCQG
-491 DLDIDEHHTIEDVG
+491 DLHIDEHHTIEDVG
-505 IALGKA
+505 IALGQA
-511 LSQAYR
+511 LSQAYG

-529 PMDEARALVALD
+529 PMDEARATVALD

-548 VFNANFAR
+548 VFNASFDR
-556 DYVGDIPTDMIEHF
+556 VYVGDIPTDMIEHF

-580 TLHIEVLGSN
+580 TLHIDVLGAN
-590 DHHKVEACFKGLGR
+590 DHHKVEACFKGLAR
-604 ALKQSI
+604 ALKQAI
-610 EYNPRISGQ
+610 EHNPRISGQ
-619 IPSSKGSL
+619 VPSSKGSL

>member
-21 YTSARDQYGQDQGIL
+21 YTSARDQYRQDEGIL

-43 LGSAIPKSPH
+43 LGAALPKSSYA
-53 GNTDPSDSLNRY
+53 GPSDSLHRY

-71 KLRVAVAKLRGVE
+71 KLRAAVGKLRGLDP
-84 ADQVFT
+84 DQVFT

-98 DLIIRLFCEPGKH
+98 DLIIRLFCEAGKH

-126 ARIHDIDVDYAP
+126 ARIHDIEVDDAP
-138 LNPNFNLNPT
+138 LHPDFGLNPT
-148 ATINAISPQTRV
+148 AIINAISPQTRV

-169 TGNLTSEADL
+169 TGNQMSEADL
-179 KYICNHIPCIVVI
+179 VYICTHAPCIVVI

-197 DFAQSQS
+197 DFAPSQS
-204 MTKALNEF
+204 MTKALAEF

-256 LSAKVALSALQQP
+256 LTAKVALSALLQP
-269 EIMQAKVQETLDE
+269 EIMQAKVQETLQE
-282 RAYVTKRLKL
+282 RDYVTKRLEL
-292 LKQKLGDAPIA
+292 LKQQLVDSPIA

-319 DQALRIQQAL
+319 DQALRIQEAL
-329 AEQKVIVRY
+329 AEQKVILRY

-348 LRLSIGTRNENNA
+348 LRLSIGSRSENNA

-370 GFQGPAYNQMIEQL
+370 GYQGPRYKQMIE
-384 NLLPKNSAV
+384 LLDLQPTHSSVNPVKTAHNHI
-393 FQENTTQNANL
+393 L
-404 EQNISPAENADVGRN
+404 E
-419 FNKAQNTD
+419 QNTD
-427 AKPSSESTRTST
+427 ANLSSKSSRRAT
-439 ICRHTKETKIDIT
+439 IRRHTNETKIDIT

-479 HGLIDLNIQCQG
+479 HGLIDLDIQCQG
-491 DLDIDEHHTIEDVG
+491 DLDIDEHHTVEDVG
-505 IALGKA
+505 IALGQA
-511 LSQAYR
+511 LSQAYG

-529 PMDEARALVALD
+529 PMDEARATVALD

-548 VFNANFAR
+548 VFNANFTR
-556 DYVGDIPTDMIEHF
+556 DYVGDVPTDMIEHF

-580 TLHIEVLGSN
+580 TLHLDVLGSN
-590 DHHKVEACFKGLGR
+590 DHHKVEACFKGLAR

>member
-1 MNKSFSLTDW
+1 MNKSFSHTEW
-11 VRPNIQELTS
+11 VRPNIQDLTS

-43 LGSAIPKSPH
+43 LGPAIPSTDA
-53 GNTDPSDSLNRY
+53 GQLVSTNTLHRY

-71 KLRVAVAKLRGVE
+71 ELRTAIAKLRGVH

-98 DLIIRLFCEPGKH
+98 DLIIRLFCEPAKH

-126 ARIHDIDVDYAP
+126 ARIHDIAVDQAP
-138 LNPNFNLNPT
+138 LNPDFSLHPK
-148 ATINAISPQTRV
+148 AIIDAISPETRV

-169 TGNLTSEADL
+169 TGTMANESDL
-179 KYICNHIPCIVVI
+179 RYLCEHAGCLVVI

-197 DFAQSQS
+197 DFSQAES
-204 MTKALNEF
+204 MAKSLEEF

-233 IALASKEIIAYFDKI
+233 IALASKDIIAYFDKI
-248 KAPYNVNS
+248 KAPYNINS
-256 LSAKVALSALQQP
+256 LSAEVALSAMQQP
-269 EIMQAKVQETLDE
+269 EIMRVKVQEILLE
-282 RAYVTKRLKL
+282 RTYVTERLEL
-292 LKQKLGDAPIA
+292 LKQILNSEPISLGA
-303 LGTIFPS
+303 IFPS

-348 LRLSIGTRNENNA
+348 LRLSIGSREENNS
-361 FFEALITVL
+361 FFEALINVL
-370 GFQGPAYNQMIEQL
+370 GYQGPAYKNMIKEL
-384 NLLPKNSAV
+384 NLQPKDSALD
-393 FQENTTQNANL
+393 QENN
-404 EQNISPAENADVGRN
+404 
-419 FNKAQNTD
+419 AQNSKSVQATNQ
-427 AKPSSESTRTST
+427 AQSPRKATVS
-439 ICRHTKETKIDIT
+439 RHTSETKIDIT
-452 LNLDGTGVHQIST
+452 LNLDGTGVHHIKT

-479 HGLIDLNIQCQG
+479 HGLIDLDIQCQG
-491 DLDIDEHHTIEDVG
+491 DLHIDEHHTIEDVG
-505 IALGKA
+505 IALGQA
-511 LSQAYR
+511 LSQAYG

-529 PMDEARALVALD
+529 PMDEARATVALD

-548 VFNANFAR
+548 VFNASFDR
-556 DYVGDIPTDMIEHF
+556 VYVGDIPTDMIEHF

-580 TLHIEVLGSN
+580 TLHIDVLGAN
-590 DHHKVEACFKGLGR
+590 DHHKVEACFKGLAR
-604 ALKQSI
+604 ALKQAI
-610 EYNPRISGQ
+610 EHNPRISGQ
-619 IPSSKGSL
+619 VPSSKGSL

>member
-1 MNKSFSLTDW
+1 MNKSFSLTEW
-11 VRPNIQELTS
+11 VRPNIQDLTS

-43 LGSAIPKSPH
+43 LGPAIPSTDA
-53 GNTDPSDSLNRY
+53 GQLVSTNTLHRY

-71 KLRVAVAKLRGVE
+71 ELRTAIAKLRGVH

-98 DLIIRLFCEPGKH
+98 DLIIRLFCEPAKH

-126 ARIHDIDVDYAP
+126 ARIHDIAVDQAP
-138 LNPNFNLNPT
+138 LNPDFSLHPK
-148 ATINAISPQTRV
+148 AIIDAISPETRV

-169 TGNLTSEADL
+169 TGTMANESDL
-179 KYICNHIPCIVVI
+179 RYLCEHAGCLVVI

-197 DFAQSQS
+197 DFSQAES
-204 MTKALNEF
+204 MAKSLEEF

-233 IALASKEIIAYFDKI
+233 IALASKDIIAYFDKI
-248 KAPYNVNS
+248 KAPYNINS
-256 LSAKVALSALQQP
+256 LSAEVALSAMQQP
-269 EIMQAKVQETLDE
+269 EIMRVKVQEILLE
-282 RAYVTKRLKL
+282 RTYVTERLEL
-292 LKQKLGDAPIA
+292 LKQILNSEPISLGA
-303 LGTIFPS
+303 IFPS

-338 RGNELHCENS
+338 RGNEQHCENS
-348 LRLSIGTRNENNA
+348 LRLSIGSREENNS
-361 FFEALITVL
+361 FFEALINVL
-370 GFQGPAYNQMIEQL
+370 GYQGPTYKNMIKKL
-384 NLLPKNSAV
+384 NLQPKDSALD
-393 FQENTTQNANL
+393 QENN
-404 EQNISPAENADVGRN
+404 
-419 FNKAQNTD
+419 AQNSKSVQATNQ
-427 AKPSSESTRTST
+427 AQSPRKATVS
-439 ICRHTKETKIDIT
+439 RHTSETKIDIT
-452 LNLDGTGVHQIST
+452 LNLDGTGVHHIKT

-479 HGLIDLNIQCQG
+479 HGLIDLDIQCQG
-491 DLDIDEHHTIEDVG
+491 DLHIDEHHTIEDVG
-505 IALGKA
+505 IALGQA
-511 LSQAYR
+511 LSQAYG

-529 PMDEARALVALD
+529 PMDEARATVALD

-548 VFNANFAR
+548 VFNASFDR
-556 DYVGDIPTDMIEHF
+556 VYVGDIPTDMIEHF

-580 TLHIEVLGSN
+580 TLHIDVLGAN
-590 DHHKVEACFKGLGR
+590 DHHKVEACFKGLAR
-604 ALKQSI
+604 ALKQAI
-610 EYNPRISGQ
+610 EHNPRISGQ
-619 IPSSKGSL
+619 VPSSKGSL

>member
-21 YTSARDQYGQDQGIL
+21 YTSARDQYGQDEGIL

-43 LGSAIPKSPH
+43 LGAAIPKS
-53 GNTDPSDSLNRY
+53 TYSDPSDSLHRY

-71 KLRVAVAKLRGVE
+71 KLRAAIAKLRGLE

-98 DLIIRLFCEPGKH
+98 DLIIRLFCEAGKH

-126 ARIHDIDVDYAP
+126 ARIHDIEVDNAP
-138 LNPNFNLNPT
+138 LHPDFSLNPT
-148 ATINAISPQTRV
+148 AIIGAISPHTRV

-169 TGNLTSEADL
+169 TGNLMSEADL
-179 KYICNHIPCIVVI
+179 EYICTHAPCIVVI

-204 MTKALNEF
+204 MTKALDKF

-256 LSAKVALSALQQP
+256 LTAKVALSALQQP
-269 EIMQAKVQETLDE
+269 EIMQAKVQETLQE
-282 RAYVTKRLKL
+282 RDYVTKRLEL
-292 LKQKLGDAPIA
+292 LKQQLVNAPIA
-303 LGTIFPS
+303 LGSIFPS

-329 AEQKVIVRY
+329 AEQKVILRY

-348 LRLSIGTRNENNA
+348 LRLSIGSRSENNA
-361 FFEALITVL
+361 FFEALISVL
-370 GFQGPAYNQMIEQL
+370 GYQGPKYNQMIELLDLQPTHSGL
-384 NLLPKNSAV
+384 NPVK
-393 FQENTTQNANL
+393 TTQNDILEQKTDANL
-404 EQNISPAENADVGRN
+404 
-419 FNKAQNTD
+419 
-427 AKPSSESTRTST
+427 SSKLSRTAT
-439 ICRHTKETKIDIT
+439 IHRHTNETKIDIT

-479 HGLIDLNIQCQG
+479 HGLIDLDIQCQG

-505 IALGKA
+505 IALGQA
-511 LSQAYR
+511 LSQAYG

-529 PMDEARALVALD
+529 PMDEARATVALD

-548 VFNANFAR
+548 VFNASFAR
-556 DYVGDIPTDMIEHF
+556 DYVGDVPTDMIEHF

-580 TLHIEVLGSN
+580 TVHIDVLGSN
-590 DHHKVEACFKGLGR
+590 DHHKVEACFKGLAR